1 MTDPDKPKTGL
12 FVRSTRVNQDEVI
25 KTTVTLYPGDAVEY
39 KVSHQVELPDRT
51 QMWVGFGATTHT
63 QLGES
68 GADTADRLVGFVHDQ
83 VKHRIV
89 QAVQDAQNIDL

>member
-1 MTDPDKPKTGL
+1 MSEPPKTGL
-12 FVRSTRVNQDEVI
+12 FVRSTRVTKEDVST
-25 KTTVTLYPGDAVEY
+25 TTVTLYPGDAVEY

-63 QLGES
+63 RDGET
-68 GADTADRLVGFVHDQ
+68 GTDTADRLVGFVHDQ
-83 VKHRIV
+83 VKYRIV